1 MVSQHTDQH
10 PLRWNKMGF
19 LYCVADDDTLVRA
32 QSMVTKFFLV
42 STVLP
47 DYIFIW
53 PVDLPDSGFV

>member
-47 DYIFIW
+47 DYIFI
-53 PVDLPDSGFV
+53 